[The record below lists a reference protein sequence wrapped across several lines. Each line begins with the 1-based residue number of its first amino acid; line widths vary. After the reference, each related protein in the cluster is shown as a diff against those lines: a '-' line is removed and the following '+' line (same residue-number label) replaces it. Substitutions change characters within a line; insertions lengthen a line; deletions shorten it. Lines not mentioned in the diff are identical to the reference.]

1 MTNKIINRISRKT
14 VILIVLFNFPMFAQ
28 ISEEYSLFYSV
39 PYFETRT
46 MNPIYGSYYLEGIQ
60 ANELMY
66 SRLWTWK
73 KDISETSDL
82 VDGIT
87 PRSFKTMLIPPM
99 DGSNLWSWKI
109 KIRSNLKWPDGKP
122 LTAEDVKFTFDVYG
136 SDRTGSALKKWLD
149 MIKDIKVIDN
159 EIIQFFV
166 EAENKRT
173 VQYVIPLVQILP
185 EHKVVTNYLLRDSQ
199 FSNEPIGS
207 GPFQFVSQKKRKLTD
222 KGDSKIVFEKN
233 NHYYRWGKNKDGVK
247 ISNISSIKVIIERV
261 VSSVITK
268 LANEN
273 RSDDWSTLDLVLNV
287 PNSPIDFQNLKSQG
301 EHLTFEPYSSNSWY
315 GIALNCEKPFLQNR
329 DIRMALTYAGDIE
342 QTINDRYTT
351 VKKGGVDEL
360 VAHRISGPFNPLWGA
375 GDGSLQPI
383 KYDETEAKNLLDK
396 SGVIGKKYKGNPVQL
411 KLIYN
416 SGRVIKGNPEELV
429 IEDLVNDLKE
439 IGIKVN
445 TVALGAKAFADKLAS
460 GDYDMAFQYYELG
473 YGGNIAPLFTTGD
486 LQNICRF
493 SDPLLT
499 SYMDKFNR
507 SSGVQKKEY
516 GKRIHQIV
524 YKEAPYIFLY
534 RLDRIMAYRNE
545 LEVKNWIVPKYFF
558 THIGKWYFK
567 D

>member
-1 MTNKIINRISRKT
+1 MVNKNMKRILRT
-14 VILIVLFNFPMFAQ
+14 ALILFALFNFSLIAQ
-28 ISEEYSLFYSV
+28 SADEYSLFYSV

-185 EHKVVTNYLLRDSQ
+185 KHKVVTNYLLKNSQ
-199 FSNEPIGS
+199 FSNEPLGS
-207 GPFQFVSQKKRKLTD
+207 GPYQFVPQGKRKFAD
-222 KGDSKIVFEKN
+222 KGDNKIVFV
-233 NHYYRWGKNKDGVK
+233 KNKHYHRRSPN
-247 ISNISSIKVIIERV
+247 SNISSVNVTIERV
-261 VSSVITK
+261 VSSVINK
-268 LANEN
+268 LANKN
-273 RSDDWSTLDLVLNV
+273 RSDEWSTLDLVLDV
-287 PNSPIDFQNLKSQG
+287 PNSPDNFDALQSGGK
-301 EHLTFEPYSSNSWY
+301 HLTFKPYSSNSWY

-329 DIRMALTYAGDIE
+329 DIRMALTHAVDIE

-351 VKKGGVDEL
+351 VEKGSVDEL

-383 KYDETEAKNLLDK
+383 KHNQTEANNLLDRN
-396 SGVIGKKYKGNPVQL
+396 SVLEKKNVRYFEGNPVQL

-416 SGRVIKGNPEELV
+416 SGRVIQGGPEELV
-429 IEDLVNDLKE
+429 IEDLVNDLKKL
-439 IGIKVN
+439 GIRVN
-445 TVALGAKAFADKLAS
+445 AVPCAAKAFSDKLIS

-473 YGGNIAPLFTTGD
+473 YGGNIAPLFTDGD
-486 LQNICRF
+486 LQNISHF
-493 SDPLLT
+493 SDPMLT
-499 SYMDKFNR
+499 SYLDKFNR

-534 RLDRIMAYRNE
+534 RLDRIMAYRKE
-545 LEVKNWIVPKYFF
+545 LETNNKIVPKYFF
-558 THIGKWYFK
+558 THIGEWYFK